1 MSKTLTR
8 LERNILALSVLFVLS
23 LIGIL
28 LMLPASVH
36 AASLDSQLSPGDN
49 NANVT
54 ILQTYLAQDTSIYPE
69 GLVTGFYG
77 TLTTAAVQRFQC
89 AFSIICTGSVA
100 TTGYG
105 RVGPITLASINSK
118 MNGVPSADTQVP
130 LISSIGVSTGINT
143 ANISWN
149 TNQMTQGVV
158 RYSTSP
164 IVLSEENG
172 ISGSV
177 GVSGD
182 TASTDSSFRTSQN
195 VLIANLQRNTQYYYV
210 IYTTNV
216 AGHVSI
222 TWPATFT
229 TQP

>member
-1 MSKTLTR
+1 MTKTLTV
-8 LERNILALSVLFVLS
+8 LQRNILALSALFALS

-28 LMLPASVH
+28 FMLPASVH
-36 AASLDSQLSPGDN
+36 AASIDRQLDPGDN
-49 NANVT
+49 NASVT
-54 ILQTYLAQDTSIYPE
+54 ILQTYLALDTSIYPE

-77 TLTTAAVQRFQC
+77 VLTTSAVQRFQC
-89 AFSIICTGSVA
+89 AYSIICTGSVV

-105 RVGPITLASINSK
+105 RVGPTTLASLNSK
-118 MNGVPSADTQVP
+118 MGGVPSADTQVP
-130 LISSIGVSTGINT
+130 LISSVGVSTGVNT

-164 IVLSEENG
+164 IVLSEGNG

-177 GVSGD
+177 GVSGN
-182 TASTDSSFRTSQN
+182 TASTDSSFRASQN
-195 VLIANLQRNTQYYYV
+195 ILISNLQRNTQYYYV
-210 IYTTNV
+210 VHTTNA